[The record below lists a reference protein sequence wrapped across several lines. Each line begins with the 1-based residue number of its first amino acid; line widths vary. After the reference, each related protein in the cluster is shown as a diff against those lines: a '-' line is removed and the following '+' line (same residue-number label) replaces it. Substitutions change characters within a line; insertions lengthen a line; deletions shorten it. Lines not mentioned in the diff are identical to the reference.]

1 MKFIENLE
9 QFCGGFAAGVTFHL
23 LTRTGE
29 PPTGVCGLPA
39 DTIARSSSLALSFFF
54 SNMKIRPC
62 VLPGNTFALTSSV
75 FFSVRGQAEKKH
87 LFSQLEL
94 SFMNKYVNIC
104 VGLLGRFIAAVQRSS
119 GVEVSACISLNSL
132 DAAAAYDDDDD
143 DDDAAA
149 AVAADNVADDD
160 NTTS

>member
-1 MKFIENLE
+1 MDYPLI
-9 QFCGGFAAGVTFHL
+9 Q
-23 LTRTGE
+23 
-29 PPTGVCGLPA
+29 LPL
-39 DTIARSSSLALSFFF
+39 SSSLDFFF
-54 SNMKIRPC
+54 VFSITKIRPC

-94 SFMNKYVNIC
+94 SLMNKYVNIC
-104 VGLLGRFIAAVQRSS
+104 VGLLGRFITAVQRSS

-143 DDDAAA
+143 EEEEEEKEKEEEEEEKSLSISLRPFGRRRLKK
-149 AVAADNVADDD
+149 
-160 NTTS
+160 T